1 MYARIAEF
9 QSTSKTNCDMIIA
22 FFQNVMIP
30 RNIKNGQLS
39 AEIYRVSDTTGFV
52 ISCFKN
58 KNDAN
63 KIMKIM
69 AVELNEVKGNTRIKL
84 VEGERALRLDA

>member
-1 MYARIAEF
+1 MYTRIAEF
-9 QSTSKTNCDMIIA
+9 QSTSKVNCDMIIA

-39 AEIYRVSDTTGFV
+39 CEVYRVSDTTGFV

-58 KNDAN
+58 KNDAS

-69 AVELNEVKGNTRIKL
+69 ADEVKEVKGSTKIKFIKGEQVIKL
-84 VEGERALRLDA
+84 RD

>member
-1 MYARIAEF
+1 MCARIAEF
-9 QSTSKTNCDMIIA
+9 QSSSKVNCDMLVA

-39 AEIYRVSDTTGFV
+39 CEIYRVSETTGFV
-52 ISCFKN
+52 ISSFKN

-69 AVELNEVKGNTRIKL
+69 SEELNEVKGNTRIKL
-84 VEGERALRLDA
+84 LEGERVLRVDQ

>member
-9 QSTSKTNCDMIIA
+9 QSSSKVNCDMLVA

-39 AEIYRVSDTTGFV
+39 CELYRVSETTGFV
-52 ISCFKN
+52 ISSFKN

-69 AVELNEVKGNTRIKL
+69 SEELNEVKGNTRIKL
-84 VEGERALRLDA
+84 LEGERVLRVDQ

>member
-1 MYARIAEF
+1 MYTRIAEF
-9 QSTSKTNCDMIIA
+9 QSTSKINCDMIIA

-39 AEIYRVSDTTGFV
+39 CEVYRVSDTSGFV

-58 KNDAN
+58 KNDAS

-69 AVELNEVKGNTRIKL
+69 ADEVNEVKGNTKIKL
-84 VEGERALRLDA
+84 

>member
-1 MYARIAEF
+1 MYTRIAEF
-9 QSTSKTNCDMIIA
+9 QSTSKVNCDMIIA

-39 AEIYRVSDTTGFV
+39 CEVFRVSDTTEFV

-58 KNDAN
+58 KSDAT

-69 AVELNEVKGNTRIKL
+69 ASELNEVKGNTKIKL
-84 VEGERALRLDA
+84 IEGERVFKIER